1 MRSSISDSFLP
12 LELTEKFI
20 YNSGRQ
26 VPDTFPSAPRTDRNS
41 PDSDGH
47 PWGTASLDP
56 KFVHSQPYD
65 VAVTLE
71 LPRTPSNLDAGNFMI
86 DLTLLSLQSGTG
98 LAAVSNTLSPISH
111 ARRPA
116 ILTYSSPLVDLAR
129 RVVRLPFY
137 VVGSRHEA
145 ETLEVQMLEKVEF
158 ARGSRNLPQS
168 LRLEIQSDGK
178 MQFYSA
184 RVEFRARFTGLR

>member
-1 MRSSISDSFLP
+1 
-12 LELTEKFI
+12 
-20 YNSGRQ
+20 
-26 VPDTFPSAPRTDRNS
+26 
-41 PDSDGH
+41 
-47 PWGTASLDP
+47 
-56 KFVHSQPYD
+56 
-65 VAVTLE
+65 
-71 LPRTPSNLDAGNFMI
+71 MI
-86 DLTLLSLQSGTG
+86 DLTLLSPQSGTG

-137 VVGSRHEA
+137 VVGWRREA